1 MGPVLTLAWPL
12 LQVTRIG
19 LIVHKTRSQDF
30 QVLAGSAGFLLAS
43 YAIGRPSHSSQ
54 IVTSGHD
61 TGSWVLLGK
70 TLKART
76 VWTGGFCQPACWETS
91 EICLTTYLFE

>member
-1 MGPVLTLAWPL
+1 MPLGLEALLSEVFQAMKTGRPRLPRPVKASPQPPARLAAEPVGAALTLAWPL

-43 YAIGRPSHSSQ
+43 YAVGRPP
-54 IVTSGHD
+54 TS
-61 TGSWVLLGK
+61 LRL
-70 TLKART
+70 
-76 VWTGGFCQPACWETS
+76 
-91 EICLTTYLFE
+91 